1 MRTDAAKTAYRP
13 VVRGTHGMAST
24 GSPLVSDVAVDILKK
39 GGNAADAGVAAL
51 FASMVVEHTHHSLG
65 GESAILHYCAGDGS
79 VHAVNGVGP
88 APGLATREFFDAL
101 GHIPHEDSFL
111 NAPVPGTLDGAVLA
125 LDRFGTMTLAEV
137 MEPAI
142 RLAETGHP
150 ISELMVEW
158 IAKSEKIL
166 SRWPG
171 SARVFLPGGKVPKP
185 GDLFLQPEYAATLK
199 KIRDAEIAN
208 RKRGR
213 SETMT
218 AARDVFYKGEIARA
232 FDKFSR
238 ENGGLIRYEDLA
250 GYRGQIE
257 EPLKTTYRGCEVF
270 SCSTWTQG
278 PMMLAIMNLLEHY
291 DIRSLAHNSPEYI
304 HLVIEALKLA
314 YRDRHDFYADP
325 GKVKVPVNGLVSK
338 AYAADRRRL
347 IDMARAAM
355 DMPTGDPW
363 KHEGGVRPPA
373 GRETTSSPAPVAAED
388 PGRDPG
394 TDTIALVVVDK
405 DGNMFSTTS
414 SNNMG
419 VYRSGVTPTG
429 LGFVLSSRLRQFS
442 LDPGNANVIAPG
454 KIPRITPT
462 PHLALKDGKPFMAWT
477 TPGEDVQVQANLQVF
492 FNVVEFGMD
501 PQAAVEAPR
510 FRSLH
515 GPEPNFPQEMKP
527 GQVRAEPRIAPETL
541 RALESMGH
549 KVQAE
554 NDWAESSGGM
564 VVIVR
569 DPQTGVLSAGADPR
583 RECYAMGW

>member
-1 MRTDAAKTAYRP
+1 MSADPPYTSYRP

-24 GSPLVSDVAVDILKK
+24 GSPLVSAVAVDVLKK

-65 GESAILHYCAGDGS
+65 GESAILHYSARDGE
-79 VHAVNGVGP
+79 VLAVNGVGP
-88 APGLATREFFDAL
+88 APGLATREFFEKL

-142 RLAETGHP
+142 ALAGKGHP
-150 ISELMVEW
+150 ISGLMVQW
-158 IAKSEKIL
+158 IAKSKDYL
-166 SRWPG
+166 AKWPG
-171 SARVFLPGGKVPKP
+171 SASLFLPGGKPPKA
-185 GDLFLQPEYAATLK
+185 GDLFVQPELAATLE
-199 KIRDAEIAN
+199 KIRDAEKSN
-208 RKRGR
+208 RRLGR
-213 SETMT
+213 SGAMK
-218 AARDVFYKGEIARA
+218 AARDVFYKGGIARA
-232 FDKFSR
+232 FDRFSR

-250 GYRGQIE
+250 GYEGKIE
-257 EPLKTTYRGCEVF
+257 EPLKTSYRDLEVY

-278 PMMLAIMNLLEHY
+278 LMMLEVMNLLEHY
-291 DIRSLAHNSPEYI
+291 DIRNLPHNSPGYI
-304 HLVIEALKLA
+304 HRVVEALKLA
-314 YRDRHDFYADP
+314 CRDRHDFYADP
-325 GKVKVPVNGLVSK
+325 YKVKVPVNGLVSK
-338 AYAADRRRL
+338 AYAGERRRL

-355 DMPTGDPW
+355 EMPSGDPW
-363 KHEGGVRPPA
+363 KHETGARPPA
-373 GRETTSSPAPVAAED
+373 GTGKASSPAPSAAED
-388 PGRDPG
+388 PGCDPG
-394 TDTIALVVVDK
+394 TDTIALVVADR

-419 VYRSGVTPTG
+419 VFRTGITPTG
-429 LGFVLSSRLRQFS
+429 LGFVLSGRLRQFS

-462 PHLALKDGKPFMAWT
+462 PHLALKGGKPYIAWT

-515 GPEPNFPQEMKP
+515 GPEPNYPQGMKP
-527 GQVRAEPRIAPETL
+527 GEVRAEPRIAPETL
-541 RALESMGH
+541 RALEKMGH
-549 KVQAE
+549 RIRTE
-554 NDWAESSGGM
+554 DDWAESSGGM
-564 VVIVR
+564 VLIVR
-569 DPQTGVLSAGADPR
+569 DPRTGVLSAGADPR